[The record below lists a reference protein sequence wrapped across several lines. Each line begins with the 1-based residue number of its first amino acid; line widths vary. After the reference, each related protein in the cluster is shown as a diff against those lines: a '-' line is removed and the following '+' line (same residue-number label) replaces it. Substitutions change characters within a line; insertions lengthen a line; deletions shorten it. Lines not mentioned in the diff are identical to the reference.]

1 MNLHH
6 LSVFYAMRLCYRYKE
21 KYIMKKIIRIAGI
34 VICLSACCI
43 LFASWFTGCG
53 SYGATTLPDDIQVAE
68 IMQESNSTAN
78 LNVINEKYIQD
89 KNYDSIIISDKDYT
103 GSLLD
108 KNALSVS

>member
-1 MNLHH
+1 
-6 LSVFYAMRLCYRYKE
+6 
-21 KYIMKKIIRIAGI
+21 MKKIIRIAGI
-34 VICLSACCI
+34 VICLSTCCT
-43 LFASWFTGCG
+43 LFASWLTGCD
-53 SYGATTLPDDIQVAE
+53 SYGTTTLPDDIQVAE

-89 KNYDSIIISDKDYT
+89 KNYDSIIISDEDYS

>member
-1 MNLHH
+1 
-6 LSVFYAMRLCYRYKE
+6 MRCGYIIDIKE
-21 KYIMKKIIRIAGI
+21 EHIMRKTIRIAGI

-68 IMQESNSTAN
+68 IMRESNNMTG
-78 LNVINEKYIQD
+78 LNVTNEKYIQD
-89 KNYDSIIISDKDYT
+89 KDYDSIIISDKDYT